1 VKPSVLIHAPL
12 GDDAGAIAA
21 QVEAADKPARI
32 CERAEDLMQV
42 LINGGTEAALSCIV
56 SQEGAGPDTGEFL
69 AQIFADEPDWA
80 RLPVLFLVA
89 NPQKPPPAVRLLNDL
104 PEVPPFLVIGRP
116 CRPAVLRHAIDVQ
129 AEARRRQFETRDL
142 LEKLANEEQRSRFL
156 LSELRHRTRNSLSV
170 LRALFRMSARNAQ
183 NIEELK
189 SSFGERLE
197 NLSAANGRLSEEGSG
212 RVSLSDLIN
221 EHIQPYTIAPDQLRL
236 SGPAIYL
243 DERTAFDLA
252 LVVHELATN
261 AAKYG
266 ALSQAEGWIEVDFA
280 REPDSEL
287 LRITWRERGGPLVPT
302 PTRQGLGSRLISG
315 FAPGNRSAN
324 VEFDTGGLV
333 WTGWIPSA
341 GLIAI

>member
-1 VKPSVLIHAPL
+1 M
-12 GDDAGAIAA
+12 D
-21 QVEAADKPARI
+21 
-32 CERAEDLMQV
+32 
-42 LINGGTEAALSCIV
+42 GGPEAALLCIV
-56 SQEGAGPDTGEFL
+56 SQEGAGPNTGNLL
-69 AQIFADEPDWA
+69 AQVFAAEPHWA

-89 NPQKPPPAVRLLNDL
+89 NSQKPPPAVRLLNDL

-170 LRALFRMSARNAQ
+170 LRALFTMSARNAQ

-189 SSFGERLE
+189 SSFGERLN
-197 NLSAANGRLSEEGSG
+197 NLSAANGRLSAEGSG
-212 RVSLSDLIN
+212 RVGLSDLIK
-221 EHIQPYTIAPDQLRL
+221 EHVQPYAMAPDQLRL
-236 SGPAIYL
+236 SGPEIYL
-243 DERTAFDLA
+243 DERTAFDFA

-266 ALSQAEGWIEVDFA
+266 ALSQAEGRIEVDLV
-280 REPDSEL
+280 REGESDL
-287 LRITWRERGGPLVPT
+287 LRVTWRERGGPSVPT

-315 FAPGNRSAN
+315 FAPRNRDAQIQ
-324 VEFDTGGLV
+324 FDTEGLV
-333 WTGWIPSA
+333 WTGWIPSGGPSA
-341 GLIAI
+341 T